1 MTTPQQENFFVRWT
15 GSAWFWLCV
24 VLLIASF
31 PVTRAIRAE
40 LPKPLPV
47 YKALPEFS
55 FQNQFGETMGS
66 AELRGKI
73 YVANF
78 IFTRCKT
85 ICPIFTDQMHELQ
98 RRTKQIAD
106 AGHLV
111 SFTVD
116 PEYDT
121 PEVLLEYAKNN
132 KVSPR
137 MWSFLTGDIDAIKAT
152 VVEGFNVAM
161 GGSDGSS
168 GDHSGLWHGSY
179 FVLVDY
185 EGRVRGFYDSRQDGI
200 LDELLG
206 DMNILINIPGIGEL
220 PPNYTPMDPTPASAP
235 EEKAS
240 RDSET
245 GPTQAMDED
254 AERMEVAEVGLRDR
268 SQDGIE

>member
-31 PVTRAIRAE
+31 PITRAIRAE

-47 YKALPEFS
+47 YKTLPEFS

-85 ICPIFTDQMHELQ
+85 VCPIFTEQMHELQ
-98 RRTKQIAD
+98 RRSKQIAD

-137 MWSFLTGDIDAIKAT
+137 MWSFLTGDIADIQST
-152 VVEGFNVAM
+152 VVEGFTVAM
-161 GGSDGSS
+161 GGTDGAS
-168 GDHSGLWHGSY
+168 GDHSGLWHGAY

-185 EGRVRGFYDSRQDGI
+185 EGRVRGFYDSRQDGV

-206 DMNILINIPGIGEL
+206 DMNILINIPGVGDL
-220 PPNYTPMDPTPASAP
+220 PPNFTPMDPRPAPAP
-235 EEKAS
+235 AEQAAGEKDEEMGEGAG
-240 RDSET
+240 EEV
-245 GPTQAMDED
+245 AD
-254 AERMEVAEVGLRDR
+254 AEPLEEAGE
-268 SQDGIE
+268 

>member
-1 MTTPQQENFFVRWT
+1 MTTPQNENFFVRWT

-47 YKALPEFS
+47 YKTLPEFS

-85 ICPIFTDQMHELQ
+85 ICPIFTEQMHELQ
-98 RRTKQIAD
+98 RRSKQIAD

-137 MWSFLTGDIDAIKAT
+137 MWSFLTGDIAEIQST

-161 GGSDGSS
+161 GGNDGSS
-168 GDHSGLWHGSY
+168 GDHSGLWHGAY

-200 LDELLG
+200 LDRLLG
-206 DMNILINIPGIGEL
+206 DMNILINIPGEGEL
-220 PPNYTPMDPTPASAP
+220 PPNYTPMDPKPAPAP
-235 EEKAS
+235 EEQAEA
-240 RDSET
+240 ET
-245 GPTQAMDED
+245 DEEPAL
-254 AERMEVAEVGLRDR
+254 AEEGDEQEVADAADPEEAV
-268 SQDGIE
+268 E